1 MKKQT
6 TLRNLREQAG
16 KTVKEVAE
24 ILNVSER
31 EAYHYEQGYRKI
43 SIEQILP
50 LCNLYDCSCEEIIDA
65 QLASIQI
72 RHPK

>member
-6 TLRNLREQAG
+6 TLRNLREQAE

-31 EAYHYEQGYRKI
+31 EVYHYEQGYRKI
-43 SIEQILP
+43 SIEQIKT

-72 RHPK
+72 RHTK